1 MLPSL
6 RVSGRQ
12 SCKTQSFIAQLPQI
26 GREETGPGIQSG
38 LNKVTSSSVA
48 AAEMKGTCD
57 SLSYDAITVREATV
71 RLPQP
76 TSAEHGALVLS
87 QTSKETR
94 LTSKCVIQSF
104 FPAHPAP
111 PPEHPYHVTH
121 PWRRHRQHLLD
132 FVMATMAGR
141 GGVRHRPVPILE
153 EVPDGLGNWG
163 SDPLLLPHQAGL
175 VSAKGHQR

>member
-48 AAEMKGTCD
+48 ETEMKGTCD
-57 SLSYDAITVREATV
+57 SLSYDTICVREATV
-71 RLPQP
+71 CLPQP

-94 LTSKCVIQSF
+94 LTSKCVIQTF

-111 PPEHPYHVTH
+111 LPEQSHPESDSPVEEAAPLPPGDT
-121 PWRRHRQHLLD
+121 L
-132 FVMATMAGR
+132 AA
-141 GGVRHRPVPILE
+141 
-153 EVPDGLGNWG
+153 
-163 SDPLLLPHQAGL
+163 S
-175 VSAKGHQR
+175 S